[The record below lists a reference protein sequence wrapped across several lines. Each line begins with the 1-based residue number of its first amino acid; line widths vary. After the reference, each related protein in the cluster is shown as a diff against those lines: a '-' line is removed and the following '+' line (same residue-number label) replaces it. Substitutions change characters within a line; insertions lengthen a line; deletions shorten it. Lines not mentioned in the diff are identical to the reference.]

1 MKRQAATPKGLQ
13 RRLRDLQLDKVHDP
27 RRQVSLDHPL
37 PTLLCGL
44 IAAMVSGASALR
56 HVEQRTG
63 QMAKKL
69 GGWMGLVKRV
79 ADNTFST
86 LLARLVVTD
95 LLARLHSLVKAEQ
108 RRGNLKP
115 TVLPLGTVAI
125 DGKNVATLHWHDLC
139 RVLELDEVTVS
150 VQKVRQELTQRFPQV
165 QLCVPKESKTKPYA
179 LARVHTVTLI
189 SSSAA
194 QCVHQ
199 RPIPGCT
206 NEIGAMPEL
215 LEELH
220 RAYLHSSLV
229 AMVTTDA
236 GNTSLAVAGKIVGY
250 GWDYFCQIKSDNG
263 EIYREA
269 IRALK
274 NKRAH
279 EADANVSEH
288 RDGKNVTYRLWCY
301 DLEGEGWLDWTSARQ
316 LVRVERTVVDRKTG
330 EEVSVGNRYYVTSK
344 TPMELGP
351 PSCLTISRKH
361 WRCEDETHWSAD
373 AMLAEDR
380 RRLSMSRHP
389 NGVFVVGV
397 LRMIALNILAL
408 ARKLSRIGTTQ
419 EKPSWQQVAEHFFL
433 VLCESILET
442 EAFDAPI

>member
-1 MKRQAATPKGLQ
+1 MKRQAATPRGLQ
-13 RRLRDLQLDKVHDP
+13 IRLRDLQLERVNDP
-27 RRQVSLDHPL
+27 RRQASIDHPL
-37 PTLLCGL
+37 PMLLCGL

-69 GGWMGLVKRV
+69 DGWMGLVKRV

-86 LLARLVVTD
+86 LLARLVVAD

-115 TVLPLGTVAI
+115 TVLPVGTVAI
-125 DGKNVATLHWHDLC
+125 DGKNVATLRWHDLC
-139 RVLELDEVTVS
+139 RVLELDEVTAS
-150 VQKVRQELTQRFPQV
+150 VDKVREELTKRFAQV
-165 QLCVPKESKTKPYA
+165 QLCVPREGKPYA

-189 SSSAA
+189 SSNAA

-206 NEIGAMPEL
+206 NEIGAMSEL

-220 RAYLHSSLV
+220 QAYQHSSLV

-236 GNTSLAVAGKIVGY
+236 GNTSLAVAGKIVGH
-250 GWDYFCQIKSDNG
+250 GWDYFCQIKSELG

-269 IRALK
+269 SRALK
-274 NKRAH
+274 RKGAN

-288 RDGKNVTYRLWCY
+288 RDGKNVTYRVWCY
-301 DLEGEGWLDWTSARQ
+301 DLEGLGWLDWTHARQ
-316 LVRVERTVVDRKTG
+316 LVRVQRTVVDRKTRN
-330 EEVSVGNRYYVTSK
+330 EESVGNRYYVTSK
-344 TPMELGP
+344 TPTELGP
-351 PSCLTISRKH
+351 QSCLTISRKH

-373 AMLAEDR
+373 VALAEDR

-389 NGVFVVGV
+389 GGVFVVGV
-397 LRMIALNILAL
+397 LRMMALNILAM

-419 EKPSWQQVAEHFFL
+419 EKPSWKQVAEHFFL

-442 EAFDAPI
+442 EAFDAAI

>member
-1 MKRQAATPKGLQ
+1 MKRQAATCKGLQ
-13 RRLRDLQLDKVHDP
+13 VRLRDLQLDQVNDP
-27 RRQVSLDHPL
+27 RRQASLDYPL

-69 GGWMGLVKRV
+69 GGWLGLVKQI

-95 LLARLHSLVKAEQ
+95 LQGRLHSLVKAEQ

-115 TVLPLGTVAI
+115 TVLPVGTVAI
-125 DGKNVATLHWHDLC
+125 DGKNVATLRWHDLC
-139 RVLELDEVTVS
+139 RVLDLDEVTAS
-150 VQKVRQELTQRFPQV
+150 VDKVRQELSKRFPLV
-165 QLCVPKESKTKPYA
+165 QLCVPKEGKPYA

-206 NEIGAMPEL
+206 NEVGAMSEL

-220 RAYLHSSLV
+220 RAYQHSSLV

-236 GNTSLAVAGKIVGY
+236 GNTSLAVAGKIVGH
-250 GWDYFCQIKSDNG
+250 GWAYFCQIKSELG

-269 IRALK
+269 SRALK
-274 NKRAH
+274 NKRAAQ
-279 EADANVSEH
+279 ADENVSDH
-288 RDGKNVTYRLWCY
+288 RDGKNVTYRVWCY
-301 DLEGEGWLDWTSARQ
+301 DLEGQGWLDWTHARQ
-316 LVRVERTVVDRKTG
+316 LVRVQRTVVDRQTG
-330 EEVSVGNRYYVTSK
+330 NEESVGNRYYVTSK
-344 TPMELGP
+344 TPTELGP
-351 PSCLTISRKH
+351 KSCLTISRKH

-373 AMLAEDR
+373 VALAEDR

-397 LRMIALNILAL
+397 LRMIALNILAM

-419 EKPSWQQVAEHFFL
+419 EKPSWKQVAEHFFL

-442 EAFDAPI
+442 EAFDAAI

>member
-13 RRLRDLQLDKVHDP
+13 IRLRDLQLEQVNDP
-27 RRQVSLDHPL
+27 RRQASLDHPL
-37 PTLLCGL
+37 PMLLCSL

-69 GGWMGLVKRV
+69 GGWMGLVKQV

-95 LLARLHSLVKAEQ
+95 LLGRLHSLVKAEQ

-115 TVLPLGTVAI
+115 AVLPVGTVAI
-125 DGKNVATLHWHDLC
+125 DGKNVATLRWHDLC
-139 RVLELDEVTVS
+139 RVLELDEVTAS
-150 VQKVRQELTQRFPQV
+150 VDKVRQELTKRFAQV
-165 QLCVPKESKTKPYA
+165 QLCVPKEGKPYA

-199 RPIPGCT
+199 RPIPGRT

-220 RAYLHSSLV
+220 RAYQHSSLV

-250 GWDYFCQIKSDNG
+250 GWDYFCQIKSEQG

-269 IRALK
+269 SRALQ
-274 NKRAH
+274 NKRAQQ
-279 EADANVSEH
+279 ADANVSEH
-288 RDGKNVTYRLWCY
+288 RDGKNVTYRVWCY

-316 LVRVERTVVDRKTG
+316 LVRVQRTVVNRKTG
-330 EEVSVGNRYYVTSK
+330 KGESVGNRYYVTSK
-344 TPMELGP
+344 TPTELGP
-351 PSCLTISRKH
+351 QSCLTISRKH

-373 AMLAEDR
+373 VMLAEDR

-397 LRMIALNILAL
+397 LRMIALNILAM
-408 ARKLSRIGTTQ
+408 ARKLSRIGTS
-419 EKPSWQQVAEHFFL
+419 EKTPSWKQVAEHFFL

-442 EAFDAPI
+442 EAFDAVI

>member
-1 MKRQAATPKGLQ
+1 MKRQAATPNGLQ

-27 RRQVSLDHPL
+27 RRQANLDYPL

-86 LLARLVVTD
+86 LLARLFVTD
-95 LLARLHSLVKAEQ
+95 LLGRLHSLVKAEQ

-115 TVLPLGTVAI
+115 KVLPVGTVAI
-125 DGKNVATLHWHDLC
+125 DGKNVATLRWHDLC
-139 RVLELDEVTVS
+139 RVLELDQIAAS
-150 VQKVRQELTQRFPQV
+150 VDNVRELLTQRFPQV
-165 QLCVPKESKTKPYA
+165 QLCVPKEGKPYA

-220 RAYLHSSLV
+220 RAYQHSSLV

-250 GWDYFCQIKSDNG
+250 GWDYFCQIKSELG

-269 IRALK
+269 SRALK

-279 EADANVSEH
+279 QADANVSEH

-316 LVRVERTVVDRKTG
+316 LVRVQRTVVDRATG
-330 EEVSVGNRYYVTSK
+330 NEESIGNRYYVASK
-344 TPMELGP
+344 TPTELGP
-351 PSCLTISRKH
+351 QSCLTISRRH
-361 WRCEDETHWSAD
+361 WRCENETHWSAD
-373 AMLAEDR
+373 VALAEDQ

-397 LRMIALNILAL
+397 LRMIALNILAI
-408 ARKLSRIGTTQ
+408 ARKLSRIGTSEQT
-419 EKPSWQQVAEHFFL
+419 PSWKQVVEHFFL

-442 EAFDAPI
+442 EAFDAVI